1 MTTDNIAMFQKVSF
15 EEYKK
20 ARVKMFIVNDEVS
33 EAEMFEEWKNIKI
46 PQRATIGSAGY
57 DFAIPME
64 VTVFDGPDDAVL
76 IPTGIRAKIAE
87 GWVLMLFPR
96 SGLGTKYGFGL
107 DNTVGIID
115 SDYYENENNDGH
127 LFVQC
132 INIKDEPLVIKK
144 GDVIAQVVFMKYLIT
159 DGDNAEGVRTGGFGS
174 TDK

>member
-20 ARVKMFIVNDEVS
+20 ARQKMFTVVGEYSDE
-33 EAEMFEEWKNIKI
+33 ELFEEWKNIKL

-57 DFAIPME
+57 DFSMPMTIDLASGE
-64 VTVFDGPDDAVL
+64 HVL

-96 SGLGTKYGFGL
+96 SGLGTKFGFAL

-115 SDYYENENNDGH
+115 SDYFHADNEGH
-127 LFVQC
+127 IMAKVHVDNMLRLSEGERFVQGVF
-132 INIKDEPLVIKK
+132 IPF
-144 GDVIAQVVFMKYLIT
+144 GIACNGNTTV
-159 DGDNAEGVRTGGFGS
+159 ARHGGFGS
-174 TDK
+174 TGTK

>member
-1 MTTDNIAMFQKVSF
+1 MITDNIAMFQKVSF

-20 ARVKMFIVNDEVS
+20 ARTKMFIVNEEVS

-115 SDYYENENNDGH
+115 SDYFNADNEGH
-127 LFVQC
+127 IMAKVHVNKGLTLKPGERFMQGVFV
-132 INIKDEPLVIKK
+132 PF
-144 GDVIAQVVFMKYLIT
+144 GIASNGNTTSL
-159 DGDNAEGVRTGGFGS
+159 RHGGLGS
-174 TDK
+174 TGTK